1 MDDPEIPAEASVK
14 QPSELYTS
22 VKQLADA
29 LHVSRQTIYDWFK
42 LPGCPEK
49 RADKLFD
56 AAEWR
61 AFAQSIGT
69 KTDAGGLESDGQKN
83 LKGIL
88 QEEELQL
95 KNEQRRK
102 KIEREDGLWTRNDQ
116 IAAELAPLIQEAKA
130 LLRAKFENELPSL
143 YSADPAVQ
151 AKARALNKAAVDD
164 VCRSLSAPLPC
175 QGGLQGE

>member
-1 MDDPEIPAEASVK
+1 MDDPENDAEASVN
-14 QPSELYTS
+14 QAPELYTS
-22 VKQLADA
+22 VKQLADT

-42 LPGCPEK
+42 LPGCPAK

-56 AAEWR
+56 STEWR

-69 KTDAGGLESDGQKN
+69 KTEAGALDSDGQKN

-102 KIEREDGLWTRNDQ
+102 KIEREDGLWTRNAEIEDQ
-116 IAAELAPLIQEAKA
+116 LAPLVQEAKA
-130 LLRAKFENELPSL
+130 VLRAKFENELPGL
-143 YSADPAVQ
+143 YSGDPVVQ
-151 AKARALNKAAVDD
+151 AHARALNKAAIDE
-164 VCRSLSAPLPC
+164 VCSRLNTPLPC
-175 QGGLQGE
+175 QEEPRQ